1 MNDLSAL
8 FQAAPWL
15 VAGGAL
21 VIINIV
27 LMIMKLTKRLV
38 FLAVGVLLLALV
50 VYTGFFEP
58 ESILALP
65 FLL

>member
-8 FQAAPWL
+8 LQAAPWL

-38 FLAVGVLLLALV
+38 FLAVGVLLLALG

>member
-27 LMIMKLTKRLV
+27 LMFMKLTKRLV
-38 FLAVGVLLLALV
+38 FLAVGVLLLALG